1 MKNFQM
7 NVKVYVG
14 FEAGVDYDPS
24 RVRKGKPGSRAPEFK
39 CFNCD
44 KWFKGEDWKYSLNKM
59 WYPKADLKYNTNFL
73 CGPKCSAKISPKYDK
88 YFEV

>member
-1 MKNFQM
+1 M
-7 NVKVYVG
+7 NAKVFVAYKEG
-14 FEAGVDYDPS
+14 KDYDTNS
-24 RVRKGKPGSRAPEFK
+24 VRPGPKGGTAPEFK